1 MDYLYY
7 AFFLL
12 VTLAILVTF
21 HEWGHF
27 AVARRAG
34 VHVVRFAVGFGK
46 PILSLTDKRG
56 TEFCVGVVPLG
67 GYVRMYDRRD
77 PDARQSAPA
86 DPSFGTSYDAVSPW
100 WRIAIALAGPGAN
113 FVLALIVYWLL
124 SVLGVNAAVPHVG
137 MVAQDS
143 PAYRAGIRGGDEIV
157 AVDGAKTASWNDVA
171 LALAARLG
179 ETGVIDIETV
189 RSGQPRSHQIQVSD
203 WLSGVTDPN
212 TVGELGIA
220 IEPLAMIGAVIE
232 GDPAM
237 RGGLRPS
244 DRVTHVDGEP
254 VLLWRELVERIRDS
268 AGEPLRMT
276 VERDSGTAAVTVT
289 PVEKMTEAGETI
301 GYVGAQVGMPSRVV
315 RYGPVEAIGRAASE
329 TWSKTLLTF
338 DLVRKMV
345 TGSVS
350 PANLAGPLS
359 IAIVTGEEARAGLGR
374 FLSILALLSISF
386 GVLNVLPIPVLD
398 GGHVVYSALEIIRS
412 KPISLRTQAVASQIG
427 LAVVVAIMVFVFYV
441 DITRW
446 WPGL

>member
-7 AFFLL
+7 AFSLL

-46 PILSLTDKRG
+46 PILSLRDKRG
-56 TEFCVGVVPLG
+56 TEFCIGVVPLG

-77 PDARQSAPA
+77 PDAHQSAPA

-100 WRIAIALAGPGAN
+100 WRIAIAVAGPGAN
-113 FVLALIVYWLL
+113 FVLALLVYWLL

-137 MVAQDS
+137 MVAPDS
-143 PAYRAGIRGGDEIV
+143 PAYQAGIRGGDEIV
-157 AVDGAKTASWNDVA
+157 AVDGANTASWNDVA
-171 LALAARLG
+171 LALAGRLG
-179 ETGVIDIETV
+179 ETGVIDIETS
-189 RSGQPRSHQIQVSD
+189 RSGGSQAHSIPVRD

-212 TVGELGIA
+212 TVGELGIG
-220 IEPLAMIGAVIE
+220 IEPLAIIGAVVE

-254 VLLWRELVERIRDS
+254 VVLWRELVERIRGS
-268 AGEPLRMT
+268 ADEPLRLT
-276 VERDSGTAAVTVT
+276 VARDSGTATLTVT
-289 PVEKMTEAGETI
+289 PMEKTTEEGEVI
-301 GYVGAQVGMPSRVV
+301 GYVGAQVGMPSRIV
-315 RYGPVEAIGRAASE
+315 RYGPIEAIGRAASE

-374 FLSILALLSISF
+374 FLGILALLSISF
-386 GVLNVLPIPVLD
+386 GVLNMLPIPVLD

-412 KPISLRTQAVASQIG
+412 KPISLRTQAVASQVG

-446 WPGL
+446 WPGS

>member
-27 AVARRAG
+27 VVARRVG

-46 PILSLTDKRG
+46 PVLSLRDKRG

-77 PDARQSAPA
+77 SDAHQWAPA
-86 DPSFGTSYDAVSPW
+86 DPSSGTSYDAVSPW
-100 WRIAIALAGPGAN
+100 WRIAIAVAGPGAN
-113 FVLALIVYWLL
+113 FVLALLVYWLL

-137 MVAQDS
+137 MVAEDT
-143 PAYRAGIRGGDEIV
+143 PAHRAGIRGGDEIV
-157 AVDGAKTASWNDVA
+157 AVDGAKTSSWNDVA
-171 LALAARLG
+171 LALAGRLG
-179 ETGVIDIETV
+179 ETGVIDIETS
-189 RSGQPRSHQIQVSD
+189 RSGQRQSHRISVTE

-212 TVGELGIA
+212 TVGELGIG
-220 IEPLAMIGAVIE
+220 IEPLAIIGAVIE

-237 RGGLRPS
+237 QGGLRPS
-244 DRVTHVDGEP
+244 DRVTRVDGDP
-254 VLLWRELVERIRDS
+254 IVLWRELVERIRES
-268 AGEPLRMT
+268 AGEPLRLT
-276 VERDSGTAAVTVT
+276 VERDSGTASLTVT
-289 PVEKMTEAGETI
+289 PRANTTEEGEVI

-315 RYGPVEAIGRAASE
+315 RFGPIEAIGRAASE
-329 TWSKTLLTF
+329 TWSKTLLTV

-386 GVLNVLPIPVLD
+386 GVLNLLPIPVLD
-398 GGHVVYSALEIIRS
+398 GGHVVYSALEIVRS
-412 KPISLRTQAVASQIG
+412 KPVSLRAQAVASQVG

-446 WPGL
+446 WPAS